1 MWCDM
6 AGITQYVVSIVGI
19 VFLGVLVDVILPDGE
34 MNKFIKGM
42 FALIAVFVIVSPI
55 GKIINSGVNV
65 DNLIETG
72 ETIQIDEDFLKATEK
87 QYIVSVENRL
97 KTRLIDSGF
106 EGVNVKIYAYLSN
119 NVLIIQKVKIDASNM
134 VFTGQNE
141 HINKYAEITKITV
154 DLLNVEESDVFIDG

>member
-1 MWCDM
+1 M

-154 DLLNVEESDVFIDG
+154 DLLNVEESDVFIDGW